1 MVLAPCAT
9 SPCKNSGVCK
19 ESEDYESFSCV
30 CPTGWQGEA
39 CLVPPDWG
47 KNGGWEV
54 RGPGLAVGW
63 SPEMSPSVLN
73 HQLWEAQER
82 KRTLDGL
89 SHLTP

>member
-39 CLVPPDWG
+39 CLVPRDWD
-47 KNGGWEV
+47 KDDGWEV
-54 RGPGLAVGW
+54 RGPSQPVGQ
-63 SPEMSPSVLN
+63 SPEMSPSVLS
-73 HQLWEAQER
+73 HLLWEALG
-82 KRTLDGL
+82 TGDDLGW
-89 SHLTP
+89 PFPF